1 MDKREQILTSALRLF
16 VEFGFHGTPTSKI
29 AKEAGVSNGTLF
41 HYFATKE
48 DLIKELYISIKN
60 ELNQFL
66 FSKITPQDG
75 IEVVIKKVFI
85 YFIYWAL
92 DNREKNHY
100 IQQVLFSPHIFQ
112 IPESVAMEQ
121 SQKHIQ
127 LIEEAKATKVIKDLP
142 TNLIYTL
149 ANSHLMGIYNYVVNL
164 PSEEQKPI
172 IESGFDMLWDM
183 LTEQKQP

>member
-1 MDKREQILTSALRLF
+1 MDKREQILASALKLF
-16 VEFGFHGTPTSKI
+16 VEFGFHGTPTGKI

-48 DLIKELYISIKN
+48 ELIRELYISVKN
-60 ELNQFL
+60 DLNQFL
-66 FSKITPQDG
+66 FSKITPEDG
-75 IEVVIKKVFI
+75 VEVIIKKVFI

-100 IQQVLFSPHIFQ
+100 IQQVLFSPHISQ
-112 IPESVAMEQ
+112 IPEAVSLEQ
-121 SQKHIQ
+121 SKKHIQ
-127 LIEEAKATKVIKDLP
+127 WIEEAKATKIIKDLP
-142 TNLIYTL
+142 TDLIYTL

-172 IESGFDMLWDM
+172 IESGFEMLWDM
-183 LTEQKQP
+183 LTEQK

>member
-1 MDKREQILTSALRLF
+1 MDKRDRILASALTLF

-48 DLIKELYISIKN
+48 ELIRELYISIKN
-60 ELNQFL
+60 NLNAYL
-66 FSKITPQDG
+66 FSHISPGDSV
-75 IEVVIKKVFI
+75 EAMIKKSFI

-92 DNREKNHY
+92 ENREKNHY
-100 IQQVLFSPHIFQ
+100 IQQVLFSPHISQ
-112 IPESVAMEQ
+112 ISESVLTEQ

-127 LIEEAKATKVIKDLP
+127 LIEEAKSTKIIKDLP
-142 TNLIYTL
+142 TDLIYTL

-164 PSEEQKPI
+164 PADEQKPI
-172 IESGFDMLWDM
+172 IENGFEMLWDM
-183 LTEQKQP
+183 LTEQK

>member
-1 MDKREQILTSALRLF
+1 MDKREQILSSALTLF

-48 DLIKELYISIKN
+48 DLIKELYITIKN
-60 ELNQFL
+60 DLNQFL
-66 FSKITPQDG
+66 FSKITPEDG
-75 IEVVIKKVFI
+75 IEVIIKKVFI

-92 DNREKNHY
+92 ENREKNHY
-100 IQQVLFSPHIFQ
+100 IQQVLFSSHISQ
-112 IPESVAMEQ
+112 ISESVLMEQ

-127 LIEEAKATKVIKDLP
+127 LIEEAKSTKIIKDLP
-142 TNLIYTL
+142 TDLIYTL

-164 PSEEQKPI
+164 PADEQKPI
-172 IESGFDMLWDM
+172 IENGFEMLWDM
-183 LTEQKQP
+183 LTEQK

>member
-1 MDKREQILTSALRLF
+1 MDKREQILASALKLF

-60 ELNQFL
+60 DLNQFL
-66 FSKITPQDG
+66 FSKITSEDNVEA
-75 IEVVIKKVFI
+75 IIKKVFI

-92 DNREKNHY
+92 ENREKNHY
-100 IQQVLFSPHIFQ
+100 IQQVLFSPHISQ
-112 IPESVAMEQ
+112 IPAAVSLEQ

-127 LIEEAKATKVIKDLP
+127 LIEEAKATKTIKDLP
-142 TNLIYTL
+142 TDFIYTL

-164 PSEEQKPI
+164 PPNEQKPI
-172 IESGFDMLWDM
+172 IENGFEMLWDM
-183 LTEQKQP
+183 LTESK

>member
-1 MDKREQILTSALRLF
+1 MDKREQILASALTLF

-48 DLIKELYISIKN
+48 ELIRELYISIKN

-66 FSKITPQDG
+66 FSKIVPEDG
-75 IEVVIKKVFI
+75 IETIVKKVFI

-100 IQQVLFSPHIFQ
+100 LQQVLFSPHISQ
-112 IPESVAMEQ
+112 IPESVLGEQ

-127 LIEEAKATKVIKDLP
+127 LIEEAKATKIIKDLP
-142 TNLIYTL
+142 TDLIYTL
-149 ANSHLMGIYNYVVNL
+149 ANSHLMGIYNYVVNV
-164 PSEEQKPI
+164 PPDQQKPI
-172 IESGFDMLWDM
+172 IESGFEMLWDM
-183 LTEQKQP
+183 LIEQK